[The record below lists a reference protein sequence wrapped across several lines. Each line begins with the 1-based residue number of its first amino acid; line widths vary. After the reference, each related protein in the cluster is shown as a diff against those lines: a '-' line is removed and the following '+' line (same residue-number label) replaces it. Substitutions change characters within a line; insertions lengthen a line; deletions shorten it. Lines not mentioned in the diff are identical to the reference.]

1 MKPQWM
7 LVAVVVIALLL
18 AACGP
23 AAPSSG
29 GGQAAPSAGTPTEI
43 PPKSVAPEQPSG
55 SSQSSGQSQPPAA
68 EPTVELPEFT
78 DVTTGLDQLDSYHSE
93 FTMSFD
99 GEEDG
104 QPKQW
109 QWVITEEFVKNPP
122 AKRTSINMTGDN
134 TAAGQ
139 GNIQNIEV
147 GGKQYSMFGNICAA
161 TTSADQPTANTS
173 LNPSSMI
180 GDIRAAQLLGSEVVN
195 GIPTQ
200 HYLVNLDQ
208 YNTLGWTDAK
218 SEAWIAQSGNYVVKN
233 VFEATGSGNFMGM
246 GDNVKGVIRW
256 TYELKSVNQPIVIE
270 PPANC
275 GGAPDDIP
283 IMADAVDESSFGDM
297 TTYTS
302 PSPLDVVVTFY
313 KTEMAARGW
322 TEQEGGMSAEGLQI
336 LQYKKDTR
344 SANITITA
352 SGDETSVLISIQG
365 E

>member
-7 LVAVVVIALLL
+7 LVVTVVIALML

-29 GGQAAPSAGTPTEI
+29 GGQPAPGTEPTNPPAAPVQPQ
-43 PPKSVAPEQPSG
+43 QPSG
-55 SSQSSGQSQPPAA
+55 NNQSSGQSQPPAP
-68 EPTVELPEFT
+68 EPTAELPEFT
-78 DVTTGLDQLDSYHSE
+78 DVTTGLDQLDSYQSE

-122 AKRTSINMTGDN
+122 AKRTNINMTGDT

-139 GNIQNIEV
+139 GNIQSIEV
-147 GGKQYSMFGNICAA
+147 GGKQYSVFGDMCAA
-161 TTSADQPTANTS
+161 STSADQPTANSS

-218 SEAWIAQSGNYVVKN
+218 SEAWIAQTGNFVVKN
-233 VFEATGSGNFMGM
+233 VFEATGTGNFMGM
-246 GDNVKGVIRW
+246 GDNVKGVIKW

-283 IMADAVDESSFGDM
+283 IMADAVDESSFGEM

-313 KTEMAARGW
+313 KAEMTARGW
-322 TEQEGGMSAEGLQI
+322 AEQEGGMSAEGLQI

-352 SGDETSVLISIQG
+352 SGGETTVLISIQS